1 MRTQKPGAAGHNGN
15 RVRACGHCAF
25 I

>member
-15 RVRACGHCAF
+15 GVRACGHCAF